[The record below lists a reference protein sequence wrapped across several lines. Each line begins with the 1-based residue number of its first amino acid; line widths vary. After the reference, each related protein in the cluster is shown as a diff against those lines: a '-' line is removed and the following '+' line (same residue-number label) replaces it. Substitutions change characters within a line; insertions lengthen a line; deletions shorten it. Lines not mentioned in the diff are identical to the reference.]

1 MPTSNKTPNLGLNN
15 WVGTDK
21 PKRSDF
27 VEDNLLL
34 DAALGGHIS
43 DMDVHF
49 SAADREKWND
59 PVVQNV
65 YSGTGQAEF
74 VLNFEFSPKVVLV
87 FCYNK
92 GPGEISADGTYTIV
106 NFGLATQRVHTAGI
120 SMSGNSVT
128 VSQSQSVPGSGGTY
142 LNLNSGTAQYGYLA
156 FR

>member
-43 DMDVHF
+43 DMDAHF
-49 SAADREKWND
+49 STADREKWND
-59 PVVQNV
+59 PVAQNV

-74 VLNFEFSPKVVLV
+74 VLNFGFSPKVVLV

-92 GPGEISADGTYTIV
+92 GPVEISADGTYTIV
-106 NFGLATQRVHTAGI
+106 NFGLATQRAHTAGI

-128 VSQSQSVPGSGGTY
+128 VSQSQSAPGSGGTY